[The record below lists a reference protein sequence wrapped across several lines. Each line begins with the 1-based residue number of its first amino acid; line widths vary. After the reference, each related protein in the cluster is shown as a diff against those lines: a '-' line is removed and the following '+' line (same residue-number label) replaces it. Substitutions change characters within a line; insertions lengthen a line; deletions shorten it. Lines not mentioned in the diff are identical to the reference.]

1 MIVDKIVNPPLV
13 LSRLKAGGSRRIVT
27 TPKEP
32 KDARAQ
38 FSQRRVFA
46 IANSPSHIFFVSY
59 YDINASRHCFEADRD
74 QRLPLRR

>member
-27 TPKEP
+27 TP